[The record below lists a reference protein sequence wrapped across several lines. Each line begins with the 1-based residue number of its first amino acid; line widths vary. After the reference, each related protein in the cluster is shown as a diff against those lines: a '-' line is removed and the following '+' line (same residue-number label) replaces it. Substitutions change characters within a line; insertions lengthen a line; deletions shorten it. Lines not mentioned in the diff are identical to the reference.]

1 LEGSSSFSLAFTLDG
16 CGTPSACVPH
26 ATHVRIAQALR
37 QLAGQDA
44 ASQSQSQP
52 ASYMR
57 FVWRCSGRNARSGGD
72 ASAPPRKR
80 TDPAETKHRPR
91 GYPSRGD
98 VDLSRPYRFTAN
110 AGEGHPPPRVFEER
124 LSQRHFTM
132 MPQVNAVLSGRQ
144 RTGSGKCRFVWLAL
158 QAEALVA
165 SWRPC
170 PAASCSPPLCPWPS
184 LSSPPAGAG
193 SQRPAAPPVRE
204 PRPAPCASPWTRCTS

>member
-1 LEGSSSFSLAFTLDG
+1 MLSQWREAGRVPPTSTVEDQSRTGSLEGRSSIFSRSPWTDAG
-16 CGTPSACVPH
+16 RPAHACPTRV
-26 ATHVRIAQALR
+26 TCRWRKRSGNSRVRMRRLSLNLR
-37 QLAGQDA
+37 QRL
-44 ASQSQSQP
+44 
-52 ASYMR
+52 MR

-80 TDPAETKHRPR
+80 TDPAETKDRPR
-91 GYPSRGD
+91 GYPSPGA

-110 AGEGHPPPRVFEER
+110 AGKGHPAPRVFEER

-170 PAASCSPPLCPWPS
+170 PGPPHF
-184 LSSPPAGAG
+184 
-193 SQRPAAPPVRE
+193 
-204 PRPAPCASPWTRCTS
+204 PRPGLCFLPQGGW